1 MTKLTDKD
9 GKNGGKFGD
18 GENAPAAN
26 IVFMSAW
33 GSVGIVVSGSLFNFI
48 TVDNLVQV
56 ALGIPNVIA
65 KRS

>member
-1 MTKLTDKD
+1 MTLDGQDKC
-9 GKNGGKFGD
+9 GL
-18 GENAPAAN
+18 ESTAAN
-26 IVFMSAW
+26 NVFMSAW
-33 GSVGIVVSGSLFNFI
+33 GSVGVVVSGSLFNFI

>member
-1 MTKLTDKD
+1 VKTT
-9 GKNGGKFGD
+9 
-18 GENAPAAN
+18 AN

>member
-1 MTKLTDKD
+1 VGITT
-9 GKNGGKFGD
+9 
-18 GENAPAAN
+18 APN
-26 IVFMSAW
+26 NVFMSAW
-33 GSVGIVVSGSLFNFI
+33 GSVGVVVSGSLINFI

>member
-1 MTKLTDKD
+1 
-9 GKNGGKFGD
+9 
-18 GENAPAAN
+18 
-26 IVFMSAW
+26 MSAW
-33 GSVGIVVSGSLFNFI
+33 DSVGIIVSGSLFNFI